1 MFAAPAAAG
10 VRDLRREVTRS
21 GVTGARRRRGGDP
34 EAAVR
39 GGRRREGEGRG
50 DCGELSGTT
59 RGERGEGSAAGEA
72 GGAATWLVR
81 RAGGGDTAWGGRAVA
96 WGGRSGGDVLFFS
109 VFS

>member
-1 MFAAPAAAG
+1 M
-10 VRDLRREVTRS
+10 
-21 GVTGARRRRGGDP
+21 
-34 EAAVR
+34 R

-96 WGGRSGGDVLFFS
+96 WGGRSGGDVLFFRCL
-109 VFS
+109 VKGVKMDLFLPKIKRRNKFTLGPTR